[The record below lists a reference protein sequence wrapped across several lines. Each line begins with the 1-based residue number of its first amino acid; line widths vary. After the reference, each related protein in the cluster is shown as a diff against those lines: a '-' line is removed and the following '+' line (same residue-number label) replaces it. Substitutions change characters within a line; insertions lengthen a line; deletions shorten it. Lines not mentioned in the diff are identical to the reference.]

1 MRLPWHLQRRSK
13 YYIVSRNAAQ
23 PNKRFHCLNHRRV
36 SLVEDQD
43 LSIIIEKQQAAGELR
58 GGGGVWRG
66 KRAGSMFSSALRQI
80 YHHGPLRPYICFLVY
95 RYIRFKSHL
104 QSSKQIKQHGLTIA

>member
-58 GGGGVWRG
+58 GGGVARQEGRLYVF
-66 KRAGSMFSSALRQI
+66 KRPTTNLSSWALKTIYMFSSL
-80 YHHGPLRPYICFLVY
+80 
-95 RYIRFKSHL
+95 
-104 QSSKQIKQHGLTIA
+104 

>member
-23 PNKRFHCLNHRRV
+23 PYKRFHCLNHGRV

-58 GGGGVWRG
+58 GGGGCGAARG
-66 KRAGSMFSSALRQI
+66 PALCFQAPYDKFI
-80 YHHGPLRPYICFLVY
+80 IMGP
-95 RYIRFKSHL
+95 
-104 QSSKQIKQHGLTIA
+104 